1 MKNRNVLKL
10 ALIGAL
16 VGIVVFDIVNIVLYL
31 TEGFCVKIEN
41 TGSLIMGY
49 LTSSIFTTVLVLTY
63 FKFKKIEKSEMS
75 IVKKGLLIFALS
87 LIILTIF
94 ELSIIVQDEIFK
106 SREAGI
112 VLILV
117 YIITTFVSGL
127 VEMIIF
133 ANNKGN
139 VKEIN
144 KKIREKELE

>member
-10 ALIGAL
+10 ALIGTL

-49 LTSSIFTTVLVLTY
+49 LTSSKFTTVLVLTY

>member
-10 ALIGAL
+10 ALIGTL

-75 IVKKGLLIFALS
+75 IVKKGLLIFALA

>member
-10 ALIGAL
+10 ALIGTL